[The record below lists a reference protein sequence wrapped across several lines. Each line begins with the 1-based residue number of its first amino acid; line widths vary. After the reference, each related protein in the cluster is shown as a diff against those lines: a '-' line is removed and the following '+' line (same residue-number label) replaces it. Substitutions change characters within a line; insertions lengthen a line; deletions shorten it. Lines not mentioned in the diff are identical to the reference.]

1 MQEMSQSSHTNR
13 RVVRTVQS
21 YVDHSGNGPGTTKL
35 VSSKYG
41 YVQDKKV
48 IVPVSTVQFYG
59 TVVQSVQ
66 SY

>member
-1 MQEMSQSSHTNR
+1 MSQSSHTNR
-13 RVVRTVQS
+13 RVIRTVQS
-21 YVDHSGNGPGTTKL
+21 YVDHSGNGPGTT
-35 VSSKYG
+35 SSKYG